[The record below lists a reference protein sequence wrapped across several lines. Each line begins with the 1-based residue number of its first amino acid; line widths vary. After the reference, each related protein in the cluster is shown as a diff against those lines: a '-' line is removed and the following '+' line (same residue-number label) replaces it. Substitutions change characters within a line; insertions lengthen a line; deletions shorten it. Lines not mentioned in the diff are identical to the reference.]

1 MTGVNQTYVNHF
13 AIYTVSNHY
22 VVPLDLNT
30 MLYVNYIAIKLKG
43 KNWTDKL
50 KVVLLL
56 FSHSVVSDFF
66 STPLTVACQAPL
78 SMGLLKQEYWDGLPF
93 PSPEDLPNPR
103 IESASPVLT
112 GQFFITELIELNWI
126 ESRSVR
132 LFVTPWT
139 DYTVHGILQA
149 RILK

>member
-43 KNWTDKL
+43 KKWTDKL

-93 PSPEDLPNPR
+93 PSPEDLPNLR